1 MESTPDIKT
10 ETRIRSRKE
19 LFIWI
24 GLGSALAVV
33 LVTGAGAAAYGF
45 ETSYK
50 NRIFPGVSVGGL
62 RLDGLTR
69 AQAQQAIQTHVDR
82 SLQPGF
88 QFRFGED
95 SFDLPA
101 AIVGM
106 NDPDI
111 SQELLR
117 YDVEKAASDAFLLGR
132 GAGFIGDT
140 FTRFSLL
147 VRRANLGIEPQA
159 NRQLIE
165 RFLNDEIESRSRM
178 PKDARL
184 DIVTTTGTESA
195 TDITVRI
202 IPEENGRTGDGKTA
216 ADTLVK
222 QAERLSFQ
230 PILIRATTILPR
242 VTARDLEALKSKVP
256 DFLSRAS
263 HSLLFEG
270 KRYHVTTSTVA
281 GWVAPSSTESGAVLS
296 LDADRVSH
304 GLAPLVKAYLVE
316 PKDGSL
322 KINAEG
328 KMTDFVAPAEG
339 IVVDGQKTAAALMAA
354 WDRHSPT
361 STLSLKTITPK
372 ITGDDAERLGITDL
386 LGVGRSNFSGSP
398 SNRRKNMA
406 LGIKKMNG
414 VLIPPGEIFS
424 QLGTLGEIDGAHGWF
439 PELVIKGNK
448 TTPEFGGGLCQ
459 VGTTS
464 FRAALAAGM
473 PIVERRNHSYRVR
486 YYEPAGTDATIYDP
500 APDFRFKNDTPNHLL
515 ITSQAQGDN
524 MMFFVWGTDDGRVT
538 SSTKPRIY
546 NIVAPPP
553 TKLVLTTDLPVGV
566 KKCTESAHAGASAS
580 FDYAVSYADG
590 TYKKETF
597 TSFYKPWGAVCLIG
611 ATPEEV
617 ALSKSTVD
625 ETGINNPN

>member
-1 MESTPDIKT
+1 MENTTKTPT
-10 ETRIRSRKE
+10 RSRKE
-19 LFIWI
+19 LLIWI

-69 AQAQQAIQTHVDR
+69 AEAQQALQTHVDR

-88 QFRFGED
+88 QFRFGD
-95 SFDLPA
+95 DNFDVPA

-111 SQELLR
+111 SRELLS
-117 YDVEKAASDAFLLGR
+117 YDVEKAASNAFLLGR
-132 GAGFIGDT
+132 GAGFVGDT

-147 VRRANLGIEPQA
+147 VRRANLGLEPRA
-159 NRQLIE
+159 NRPLIE
-165 RFLNDEIESRSRM
+165 RLLDGEIESRSRM

-184 DIVTTTGTESA
+184 EVTAATGTAST
-195 TDITVRI
+195 TDISVRV

-230 PILIRATTILPR
+230 PITIRSTTILPR
-242 VTARDLEALKSKVP
+242 VTARDLEALKSQVP
-256 DFLSRAS
+256 SFLSRAS
-263 HSLLFEG
+263 HTLLFGG
-270 KRYHVTTSTVA
+270 KRYPVTTSTVA
-281 GWVAPSSTESGAVLS
+281 GWVTPSSTESGTILS
-296 LDADRVSH
+296 LDADRVSQ
-304 GLAPLVKAYLVE
+304 GLAPLVKAFLVE

-322 KINAEG
+322 KVDSEG
-328 KMTDFVAPAEG
+328 KMTDFTAPAEG
-339 IVVDGQKTAAALMAA
+339 IVVDGQKTATDLMAA
-354 WDRHSPT
+354 WENHSPT

-372 ITGDDAERLGITDL
+372 ITGADAERLGITDL
-386 LGVGRSNFSGSP
+386 LGVGRSDFSGSP
-398 SNRRKNMA
+398 SNRRKNIA
-406 LGIKKMNG
+406 FGKTKMNG
-414 VLIPPGEIFS
+414 VLIPPGENFS
-424 QLGTLGEIDGAHGWF
+424 QLGVLGVIDGAHGWL

-464 FRAALAAGM
+464 FRMALAAGM
-473 PIVERRNHSYRVR
+473 PIVERRSHSYRVS
-486 YYEPAGTDATIYDP
+486 YYEPAGMDATIYDP
-500 APDFRFKNDTPNHLL
+500 APDFRFKNDTSGYLL
-515 ITSQAQGDN
+515 ATSQIQGDN
-524 MMFFVWGTDDGRVT
+524 LLFFLWGTKDGRVT
-538 SSTKPRIY
+538 SSTKPVVY
-546 NIVAPPP
+546 NIVAAPPK
-553 TKLVLTTDLPVGV
+553 KLILTTDLPIGA

-580 FDYAVSYADG
+580 FNYGVTYADG
-590 TYKKETF
+590 TYKRETF
-597 TSFYKPWGAVCLIG
+597 SSFYKPWGAVCLVG

-617 ALSKSTVD
+617 AATKSTVD
-625 ETGINNPN
+625 ETGVNNPN